1 MSDNNPFGNPN
12 PGKVSGRGNYTNPP
26 KGRRGAPH
34 LQPFRSAVTMCVS
47 ASEKDALIKEAA
59 RTGQTVS
66 VLLRSYLQDILDK
79 LP

>member
-1 MSDNNPFGNPN
+1 MRDDNPFGNTR

-34 LQPFRSAVTMCVS
+34 LQPLRRSANMCVS
-47 ASEKDALIKEAA
+47 ASESDALIKEAA

-66 VLLRSYLQDILDK
+66 ALMRSYLQDILDK